1 MKRFS
6 EFFASEQQRLEA
18 LATITE
24 PSLSVDAIARRAE
37 SQGGLETEDAASLLA
52 WGRQP
57 SAREEI
63 HAAAKGLRERLA
75 GKTVEFVIP
84 EYLTSFC
91 QNDCLYCG
99 YRKTNPLAERV
110 RLSLEHYERELDL
123 ILSWGHRQIELVL
136 ADDAEF
142 GPGQLAPYIALTH
155 RKLQALGEGQVALNA
170 PAYEESDYRRLG
182 DAGVD
187 WVALWQETYHQPHFD
202 RWHFP
207 GSRKRHFEF
216 RLDVWDRAIA
226 AGIKRVAL
234 GVLFGLYDWRFDV
247 LALVEHG
254 NYLRRAYGIEPHALG
269 IPRLKPARGVLASQK
284 TSRFTVADDDYRL
297 AVSVYQL
304 AFPRTRLFFNTR
316 ETYEFN
322 MSMAAGGNLFTADCE
337 TLPGAYLHGRLPGQ
351 FSTHAYP
358 PRAEVA
364 ERFESMGFTCLY
376 LAPVSAIPPSDKT
389 GSAEPIEERDFDTDR
404 WSGEH
409 QEIRG
414 RLDEWENVLARL
426 PSIPASERQTAA
438 WALRNLLGHF
448 VTMVVEHCRREEKAL
463 FATIKDR
470 IEDQSRVTELLRD
483 HERFGIDLDKF
494 ARQVTSYELS
504 GDPTVLLTL
513 GGRIIREFRGHLD
526 REDDLFG
533 TNRVAETGHDSGV
546 ACE

>member
-1 MKRFS
+1 MSGFS
-6 EFFASEQQRLEA
+6 QVFVSAQERIEA
-18 LATITE
+18 LAVMTE
-24 PSLSVDAIARRAE
+24 PLESVEEIARRAE
-37 SQGGLETEDAASLLA
+37 SQGGLNTEDGASLLA

-57 SAREEI
+57 SARDEI
-63 HAAAKGLRERLA
+63 HAAAKRLRERVA
-75 GKTVEFVIP
+75 GKTVEFIIP

-110 RLSLEHYERELDL
+110 RLSPEHYERELDL

-136 ADDAEF
+136 ADDADF
-142 GPGQLAPYIALTH
+142 GPQQLAPYVALTR

-170 PAYEESDYRRLG
+170 PAYEESDYRLLRE
-182 DAGVD
+182 AGLD

-226 AGIKRVAL
+226 AGFGCVAL

-247 LALVEHG
+247 LALIEHG
-254 NYLRRAYGIEPHALG
+254 NYLRRTYGIEPHALG

-284 TSRFTVADDDYRL
+284 ASRFSVSDEDYRL
-297 AVSVYQL
+297 AASVYQL
-304 AFPRTRLFFNTR
+304 AFPRARLFFNTR

-322 MSMAAGGNLFTADCE
+322 MSMAAGGNLFTVDCE
-337 TLPGAYLHGRLPGQ
+337 TLPGAYLRGRLPGQ

-358 PRAEVA
+358 PRSEVA
-364 ERFESMGFTCLY
+364 ENFERMGFECLY
-376 LAPVSAIPPSDKT
+376 LAPESAIPASDKIE
-389 GSAEPIEERDFDTDR
+389 SAETSEEQVFDAER
-404 WSGEH
+404 WAGEH
-409 QEIRG
+409 REIRT
-414 RLDEWENVLARL
+414 RLDEWENVLTKL
-426 PSIPASERQTAA
+426 PSIPTSERQTAA
-438 WALRNLLGHF
+438 WALRNQLGHF
-448 VTMVVEHCRREEKAL
+448 VPFVVEHCRGEEMAL
-463 FATIKDR
+463 FATITDR
-470 IEDQSRVTELLRD
+470 IEDPSPVSEFVRD

-504 GDPTVLLTL
+504 GDPTALVIL
-513 GGRIIREFRGHLD
+513 GGRVIREFRGHLD

-533 TNRVAETGHDSGV
+533 TQRVAEADHENGV
-546 ACE
+546 ARE